1 MKIIEENK
9 NIDTSNYMKSDK
21 NLINTNITYEN
32 ISKEDI
38 NIINKY
44 ITPKNNYWNNYSKN
58 EFSYKLKNFHEL
70 LFKKTNFIRSI
81 ETINQNEPL
90 CPNNINNIC
99 NINNITQKFI
109 NKKIYMSPIEY
120 FYYIKP
126 NAIQGR
132 LNYFI
137 KTINNESSIGVEYV
151 QRRSKRAFFLQNVTY
166 LPNNNEFLMKYNY
179 AKREDDFKRKSN
191 IYTTKIKL
199 IHNFLNRPYIFRDYF
214 LFDPKKKLSLIFSH
228 RNINN
233 YFDEVAINT
242 NEKNNSVN
250 EIVMNL
256 PEHDSTFNIKLLY
269 EKNILYN
276 KVFKNNCNDNDNN
289 IYENN
294 SLTKISSEIINSLN
308 TLYSKN
314 KIFLRKLFYINP
326 SIQLQF
332 NLETAFLFNVHN
344 LYHNIKYK
352 IKKKEYIK
360 PKNDDYKI
368 HEKLYSY
375 NFKGILNPSKKL
387 QFLGTNKTMHSYML
401 GNSFYSLFNNK
412 IIFKKMPIFNIFEM
426 QKDGFEI
433 SPYVHFNSL
442 ITIDKFN
449 FNKIPKNFK
458 DLVSFI
464 DNNDNNLLRMTAGL
478 GVNIISKL
486 FSFEIIYTPYVK
498 KNLTDIHSKFTVKF
512 GID

>member
-1 MKIIEENK
+1 MNDEKGEIKNTSNEEKKIINAQ
-9 NIDTSNYMKSDK
+9 
-21 NLINTNITYEN
+21 ITYEN
-32 ISKEDI
+32 ISNEDI
-38 NIINKY
+38 NLINTF
-44 ITPKNNYWNNYSKN
+44 ITPKEKKIWNNFPEN
-58 EFSYKLKNFHEL
+58 EFSYKLKNFQDL
-70 LFKKTNFIRSI
+70 IFKKTNFIKNI
-81 ETINQNEPL
+81 ETTKKVEPL
-90 CPNNINNIC
+90 DSKNIKIV
-99 NINNITQKFI
+99 QKFN
-109 NKKIYMSPIEY
+109 NKQIYMSPIEY

-132 LNYFI
+132 LNYYI
-137 KTINNESSIGVEYV
+137 KKFNNESSIGVEYV
-151 QRRSKRAFFLQNVTY
+151 QRRSKRAFFLQNITY
-166 LPNNNEFLMKYNY
+166 LNNRNEFLMKYNY

-191 IYTTKIKL
+191 IYTTKLKL
-199 IHNFLNRPYIFRDYF
+199 IHNFLNRPYIFKDYF
-214 LFDPKKKLSLIFSH
+214 LFDPRKRISLIFSH

-233 YFDEVAINT
+233 YFDEVAVNT

-276 KVFKNNCNDNDNN
+276 KKFDMNNN
-289 IYENN
+289 IFENN
-294 SLTKISSEIINSLN
+294 SLTKISSEIVNSLN
-308 TLYSKN
+308 TLFSKN

-326 SIQLQF
+326 FIQLQF

-344 LYHNIKYK
+344 LYHNIRYK
-352 IKKKEYIK
+352 IQKNKYIK
-360 PKNDDYKI
+360 PKNDDFKI

-387 QFLGTNKTMHSYML
+387 QFLGTNKTLHSYML
-401 GNSFYSLFNNK
+401 GNAFYTLFNNK
-412 IIFKKMPIFNIFEM
+412 IIFKRMPIFNIFEM

-442 ITIDKFN
+442 VTVDKFN
-449 FNKIPKNFK
+449 LNKIPKNFR
-458 DLVSFI
+458 DLKSII
-464 DNNDNNLLRMTAGL
+464 DINDNNFVRMSAGL

>member
-1 MKIIEENK
+1 
-9 NIDTSNYMKSDK
+9 
-21 NLINTNITYEN
+21 
-32 ISKEDI
+32 
-38 NIINKY
+38 
-44 ITPKNNYWNNYSKN
+44 
-58 EFSYKLKNFHEL
+58 
-70 LFKKTNFIRSI
+70 
-81 ETINQNEPL
+81 
-90 CPNNINNIC
+90 
-99 NINNITQKFI
+99 
-109 NKKIYMSPIEY
+109 MSPIEY

-126 NAIQGR
+126 NAIQGK
-132 LNYFI
+132 LNYYI
-137 KTINNESSIGVEYV
+137 KTLNNKSPIGVEYV
-151 QRRSKRAFFLQNVTY
+151 QRRSKRAFFIQNISY
-166 LPNNNEFLMKYNY
+166 LSNNNEFLMKYNY

-199 IHNFLNRPYIFRDYF
+199 IHNFLTRPYIFKDYF
-214 LFDPKKKLSLIFSH
+214 LFDPKNRLSLIFSH

-269 EKNILYN
+269 EKNILKKAEKSEIN
-276 KVFKNNCNDNDNN
+276 T
-289 IYENN
+289 
-294 SLTKISSEIINSLN
+294 LTKISTEIINSLN

-314 KIFLRKLFYINP
+314 KIFLRKLFNINP
-326 SIQLQF
+326 MIQAQF
-332 NLETAFLFNVHN
+332 NLETAFLFNIN
-344 LYHNIKYK
+344 NFYHNIRYK
-352 IKKKEYIK
+352 FQKDKYIK

-368 HEKLYSY
+368 HEKLYAY

-387 QFLGTNKTMHSYML
+387 QFLGTNKIMHSYML
-401 GNSFYSLFNNK
+401 GNNFYTLFNNK

-426 QKDGFEI
+426 EKDGFEI
-433 SPYVHFNSL
+433 SPYAHFNSL

-449 FNKIPKNFK
+449 FNKIPRSIQDIRNVIDDK
-458 DLVSFI
+458 
-464 DNNDNNLLRMTAGL
+464 DNNIIRMTAGV

-498 KNLTDIHSKFTVKF
+498 KNITDIHSKFTVKF

>member
-1 MKIIEENK
+1 METKSEVNNKITNNILKEEKILQNPIIEY
-9 NIDTSNYMKSDK
+9 D
-21 NLINTNITYEN
+21 N
-32 ISKEDI
+32 ISKEDE

-44 ITPKNNYWNNYSKN
+44 IIPKESNYWKDCPKN
-58 EFSYKLKNFHEL
+58 EITYKIKNFQDL
-70 LFKKTNFIRSI
+70 IFKKTNFIKNI
-81 ETINQNEPL
+81 ETEILNDSVNSS
-90 CPNNINNIC
+90 NINIK
-99 NINNITQKFI
+99 QKFN

-132 LNYFI
+132 LNYYI
-137 KTINNESSIGVEYV
+137 KKFNNESSLGVEYV
-151 QRRSKRAFFLQNVTY
+151 QRRSKRAFFLQNITY
-166 LPNNNEFLMKYNY
+166 FSNNNEFLIKYNY

-191 IYTTKIKL
+191 IYTTKLKL
-199 IHNFLNRPYIFRDYF
+199 IHNFLTRPYIFKDYF
-214 LFDPKKKLSLIFSH
+214 LFDPKKRISLILSH

-269 EKNILYN
+269 ENNILYN
-276 KVFKNNCNDNDNN
+276 KKFNNSEIN
-289 IYENN
+289 ENN
-294 SLTKISSEIINSLN
+294 SLTKISSEVINSLN
-308 TLYSKN
+308 TLYARN

-326 SIQLQF
+326 LIQIQYNF
-332 NLETAFLFNVHN
+332 EAAFLFNIHN
-344 LYHNIKYK
+344 LYHNLRYK
-352 IKKKEYIK
+352 IQKNKYIK

-375 NFKGILNPSKKL
+375 NFKGILNPSKKC
-387 QFLGTNKTMHSYML
+387 QFLGTNKTLHSYML

-442 ITIDKFN
+442 ITVDRFN
-449 FNKIPKNFK
+449 FNKIPKNLK
-458 DLVSFI
+458 DFVSFVE
-464 DNNDNNLLRMTAGL
+464 NNNNNFLRMTAGL

-486 FSFEIIYTPYVK
+486 FSFEIVYTPYVK

>member
-1 MKIIEENK
+1 MNDEKGEIKNTSNEEKKIINAQ
-9 NIDTSNYMKSDK
+9 
-21 NLINTNITYEN
+21 ITYEN
-32 ISKEDI
+32 ISNEDI
-38 NIINKY
+38 NLINTF
-44 ITPKNNYWNNYSKN
+44 ITPKEKKIWNNFPEN
-58 EFSYKLKNFHEL
+58 EFSYKLKNFQEL
-70 LFKKTNFIRSI
+70 LFKKTNFIKNI
-81 ETINQNEPL
+81 ETTKKFEPLDSRNIKINQKF
-90 CPNNINNIC
+90 NNK
-99 NINNITQKFI
+99 Q
-109 NKKIYMSPIEY
+109 IYMSPIEY

-132 LNYFI
+132 LNYYI
-137 KTINNESSIGVEYV
+137 KKFNNESSIGVEYV
-151 QRRSKRAFFLQNVTY
+151 QRRSKRAFFLQNITY
-166 LPNNNEFLMKYNY
+166 LNNRNEFLMKYNY

-199 IHNFLNRPYIFRDYF
+199 IHNFLNRPYIFKDYF
-214 LFDPKKKLSLIFSH
+214 LFDPRKRISLIFSH

-233 YFDEVAINT
+233 YFDEVAVNT

-276 KVFKNNCNDNDNN
+276 KKFDMNNN
-289 IYENN
+289 IFENN
-294 SLTKISSEIINSLN
+294 SLTKISSEIVNSLN
-308 TLYSKN
+308 TLFSKN

-326 SIQLQF
+326 FIQLQF

-344 LYHNIKYK
+344 LYHNIRYK
-352 IKKKEYIK
+352 IQKNKYIK
-360 PKNDDYKI
+360 PKNDDFKI

-387 QFLGTNKTMHSYML
+387 QFLGTNKTLHSYML
-401 GNSFYSLFNNK
+401 GNAFYTLFNNK
-412 IIFKKMPIFNIFEM
+412 IIFKRMPIFNIFEM

-442 ITIDKFN
+442 VTVDKFN
-449 FNKIPKNFK
+449 LNKIPKNFR
-458 DLVSFI
+458 DLKSII
-464 DNNDNNLLRMTAGL
+464 DINDNNFVRMSAGL

>member
-1 MKIIEENK
+1 MKV
-9 NIDTSNYMKSDK
+9 S
-21 NLINTNITYEN
+21 YEN
-32 ISKEDI
+32 ISKEDT

-44 ITPKNNYWNNYSKN
+44 IISNNFWKIDDLKDFSFISKK
-58 EFSYKLKNFHEL
+58 FKEL
-70 LFKKTNFIRSI
+70 IFKRTNFIRDIEITQENDSI
-81 ETINQNEPL
+81 NTSSININQ
-90 CPNNINNIC
+90 
-99 NINNITQKFI
+99 KFY
-109 NKKIYMSPIEY
+109 NKKVYMSPIEY
-120 FYYIKP
+120 FYYLKP
-126 NAIQGR
+126 NAIQGK
-132 LNYFI
+132 LNYYI
-137 KTINNESSIGVEYV
+137 KSLNNESSIGVEYV
-151 QRRSKRAFFLQNVTY
+151 QRRSKRAFFIQN
-166 LPNNNEFLMKYNY
+166 LSFLSNNNEFLMKYNY

-199 IHNFLNRPYIFRDYF
+199 IHNFLTRPYIFKDYF
-214 LFDPKKKLSLIFSH
+214 LFDPKKRISLIFSH

-269 EKNILYN
+269 EKNIL
-276 KVFKNNCNDNDNN
+276 KKEDSF
-289 IYENN
+289 ENN
-294 SLTKISSEIINSLN
+294 SLTKISSDVINSLN

-314 KIFLRKLFYINP
+314 KIFLRKLFNINKL
-326 SIQLQF
+326 IQVQF
-332 NLETAFLFNVHN
+332 NFETAFLFNIHN
-344 LYHNIKYK
+344 LYNNIRYK
-352 IKKKEYIK
+352 FQKDKYIK

-368 HEKLYSY
+368 HEKLYAY
-375 NFKGILNPSKKL
+375 NFKGILNPAKKL
-387 QFLGTNKTMHSYML
+387 QFIGTNKTIHSYML
-401 GNSFYSLFNNK
+401 GNNFYSLFNNK

-426 QKDGFEI
+426 EKDGFEI

-449 FNKIPKNFK
+449 FNKIPRNIK
-458 DLVSFI
+458 DIVNI
-464 DNNDNNLLRMTAGL
+464 VENKDNNIVRMTAGL

>member
-1 MKIIEENK
+1 MTNNLKER
-9 NIDTSNYMKSDK
+9 K
-21 NLINTNITYEN
+21 NLTNVNITYEN

-44 ITPKNNYWNNYSKN
+44 ISPKQDYWANCPIN
-58 EFSYKLKNFHEL
+58 EFPDKIKNFQEL
-70 LFKKTNFIRSI
+70 FYKKSNFIKNI
-81 ETINQNEPL
+81 ETINQPESL
-90 CPNNINNIC
+90 TGTNIK
-99 NINNITQKFI
+99 NITQKFI
-109 NKKIYMSPIEY
+109 NKNIYMSPVEY

-132 LNYFI
+132 LNYYL
-137 KTINNESSIGVEYV
+137 KKLNNESSIGVEYV
-151 QRRSKRAFFLQNVTY
+151 QRRSKRAFFLQNITY

-214 LFDPKKKLSLIFSH
+214 LFDPKKRISLIFSH

-269 EKNILYN
+269 EKNILYHT
-276 KVFKNNCNDNDNN
+276 KFKNN

-308 TLYSKN
+308 TLYCKN
-314 KIFLRKLFYINP
+314 KIYLRKLFYINP
-326 SIQLQF
+326 LIQLQF
-332 NLETAFLFNVHN
+332 NFETAFLFNVHN
-344 LYHNIKYK
+344 LYNNIKYK
-352 IKKKEYIK
+352 IKKKENIK
-360 PKNDDYKI
+360 PKSDDYKI

-387 QFLGTNKTMHSYML
+387 QFLGTNKTLHSYML

-412 IIFKKMPIFNIFEM
+412 IIFKNLPVFNIFEM

-433 SPYVHFNSL
+433 SPYAHFNSL
-442 ITIDKFN
+442 ITVDKFN
-449 FNKIPKNFK
+449 FNKIPKNIK
-458 DLVSFI
+458 DLISCI
-464 DNNDNNLLRMTAGL
+464 DNNENNFLRMTAGL
-478 GVNIISKL
+478 GINIISKL

-498 KNLTDIHSKFTVKF
+498 KNLTDIHSKFTVKL

>member
-1 MKIIEENK
+1 MESKKEGNIINDLNIIKGDKKII
-9 NIDTSNYMKSDK
+9 DTK
-21 NLINTNITYEN
+21 ITYEN
-32 ISKEDI
+32 ISNEDI
-38 NIINKY
+38 AIINKY
-44 ITPKNNYWNNYSKN
+44 ITPKEKKFWNNYPMN
-58 EFSYKLKNFHEL
+58 ELSYKLKQFQDL
-70 LFKKTNFIRSI
+70 IFKKSNFIKNI
-81 ETINQNEPL
+81 ESSKQNSSLFPS
-90 CPNNINNIC
+90 NI
-99 NINNITQKFI
+99 NITQKFI
-109 NKKIYMSPIEY
+109 NKKVYMSPIEY

-137 KTINNESSIGVEYV
+137 KKINNESSIGVEYV
-151 QRRSKRAFFLQNVTY
+151 QRKSKRAFFLQNITY
-166 LPNNNEFLMKYNY
+166 LANNNEFLMKYNY

-199 IHNFLNRPYIFRDYF
+199 IHNFLKRPYIFRDYF
-214 LFDPKKKLSLIFSH
+214 LFDPKKRISLIFSH

-242 NEKNNSVN
+242 NEKKNNSVN

-256 PEHDSTFNIKLLY
+256 PEHDSTFNLKLLY
-269 EKNILYN
+269 EKNYLYN
-276 KVFKNNCNDNDNN
+276 KKFNNNN
-289 IYENN
+289 TTYENN
-294 SLTKISSEIINSLN
+294 ALTKISSEIINSLN

-332 NLETAFLFNVHN
+332 NIETAFIFNIHN
-344 LYHNIKYK
+344 LYHNIRHKIQKNKYQ
-352 IKKKEYIK
+352 K

-375 NFKGILNPSKKL
+375 NFKGILNPSKKC
-387 QFLGTNKTMHSYML
+387 QFLGTNKTLHSYML
-401 GNSFYSLFNNK
+401 GNAFYSLFNNK

-426 QKDGFEI
+426 KKDGFEI

-442 ITIDKFN
+442 ITVDKFN

-458 DLVSFI
+458 DLLSLI
-464 DNNDNNLLRMTAGL
+464 DNNNDNNTLRMTAGL
-478 GVNIISKL
+478 GVNVISKL
-486 FSFEIIYTPYVK
+486 FSFEIVYTPYVK
-498 KNLTDIHSKFTVKF
+498 KNFTDIHSKFTVKF

>member
-1 MKIIEENK
+1 MESKKENNK
-9 NIDTSNYMKSDK
+9 NIDLNISKGQK
-21 NLINTNITYEN
+21 IVNTKITFEN
-32 ISKEDI
+32 ISKEDE

-44 ITPKNNYWNNYSKN
+44 ITPK
-58 EFSYKLKNFHEL
+58 EKNFWANYPITEL
-70 LFKKTNFIRSI
+70 PYKIKFFQDLIFKKTNFIKNI
-81 ETINQNEPL
+81 ETENHTIPL
-90 CPNNINNIC
+90 NSSNI
-99 NINNITQKFI
+99 NITQKFN
-109 NKKIYMSPIEY
+109 NKKVYMSPIEY

-132 LNYFI
+132 LNYYI
-137 KTINNESSIGVEYV
+137 KKFNNESSIGLEYV
-151 QRRSKRAFFLQNVTY
+151 QRRNKRAFFLQNRTY
-166 LPNNNEFLMKYNY
+166 LPNRNEFLMKYNY

-191 IYTTKIKL
+191 IYTTKVKL
-199 IHNFLNRPYIFRDYF
+199 IHNFMNRPYIFRDYF
-214 LFDPKKKLSLIFSH
+214 LFDPKKSISLIFSH

-233 YFDEVAINT
+233 YFDEIAINT

-269 EKNILYN
+269 EKNMLYN
-276 KVFKNNCNDNDNN
+276 KQFNGNNN

-294 SLTKISSEIINSLN
+294 SLNKISSEIVNSLN
-308 TLYSKN
+308 TLFCKN
-314 KIFLRKLFYINP
+314 KIFFRKLFYINP

-332 NLETAFLFNVHN
+332 NSETAFLFNVYN
-344 LYHNIKYK
+344 LYHNIRYILQKNK
-352 IKKKEYIK
+352 YIK
-360 PKNDDYKI
+360 PKNDDCKI

-375 NFKGILNPSKKL
+375 NFKGILNPSRKL
-387 QFLGTNKTMHSYML
+387 RFLGTNKTLHSYML
-401 GNSFYSLFNNK
+401 GNAFYSMFNNK

-442 ITIDKFN
+442 ITVDKFN
-449 FNKIPKNFK
+449 FNKIPRNFK
-458 DLVSFI
+458 DFVSFI
-464 DNNDNNLLRMTAGL
+464 DNNDNDLLRMTAGL

-486 FSFEIIYTPYVK
+486 FCFEIIYTPYVK
-498 KNLTDIHSKFTVKF
+498 RNLTDIHSKFTVKF

>member
-1 MKIIEENK
+1 MEVKKGDNK
-9 NIDTSNYMKSDK
+9 NFNLNILKDDK
-21 NLINTNITYEN
+21 KLINTKITYEN
-32 ISKEDI
+32 ISNEDI

-44 ITPKNNYWNNYSKN
+44 ITPKEKNFWNNYPLN
-58 EFSYKLKNFHEL
+58 ELSYKLKTFQDL
-70 LFKKTNFIRSI
+70 LFKKSNFIKSI
-81 ETINQNEPL
+81 ESTRQSESL
-90 CPNNINNIC
+90 FSSNINV
-99 NINNITQKFI
+99 TQKFI
-109 NKKIYMSPIEY
+109 NKNIYMSPIEY

-132 LNYFI
+132 LNYYI
-137 KTINNESSIGVEYV
+137 KKINNESSIGVEYV

-166 LPNNNEFLMKYNY
+166 LSNNNEFMMKYNY

-214 LFDPKKKLSLIFSH
+214 LFDPKKRISLILSH

-269 EKNILYN
+269 EKNILSN
-276 KVFKNNCNDNDNN
+276 IKFNNNNNN

-294 SLTKISSEIINSLN
+294 SLTKISSEIVNSLN

-326 SIQLQF
+326 LIQFQF
-332 NLETAFLFNVHN
+332 NFETAFLFNVHN
-344 LYHNIKYK
+344 LYHNIRHK
-352 IKKKEYIK
+352 IQKNKYIK

-375 NFKGILNPSKKL
+375 NFKGILNPSKKC
-387 QFLGTNKTMHSYML
+387 QFLGTNKTLHSYML
-401 GNSFYSLFNNK
+401 GNAFYSLFNNK
-412 IIFKKMPIFNIFEM
+412 VIFKRMPIFNIFEM

-442 ITIDKFN
+442 ITVDKFN
-449 FNKIPKNFK
+449 INKIPKNFK
-458 DLVSFI
+458 DLVSII
-464 DNNDNNLLRMTAGL
+464 DNNDNNLLRMSAGL
-478 GVNIISKL
+478 GVNVISKL
-486 FSFEIIYTPYVK
+486 FSFEIVYTPYVK

>member
-1 MKIIEENK
+1 MESNNK
-9 NIDTSNYMKSDK
+9 NLKDPKK
-21 NLINTNITYEN
+21 LINSKITYEN
-32 ISKEDI
+32 ISKEDE
-38 NIINKY
+38 IIIDKC
-44 ITPKNNYWNNYSKN
+44 IIQKEKGNNFWDNYPLSELN
-58 EFSYKLKNFHEL
+58 YKIKTLQYL
-70 LFKKTNFIRSI
+70 IFKKTNFIKNI
-81 ETINQNEPL
+81 ETTYNQESNIDNDNNTTPSNKES
-90 CPNNINNIC
+90 NTTTNINIH
-99 NINNITQKFI
+99 QKFN
-109 NKKIYMSPIEY
+109 NKRLYMSPIEY

-132 LNYFI
+132 LNYYI
-137 KTINNESSIGVEYV
+137 KKFNNESSIGVEYV
-151 QRRSKRAFFLQNVTY
+151 QRRSKRAFFLQNVTF
-166 LPNNNEFLMKYNY
+166 LPNNNEFIMKYNY

-199 IHNFLNRPYIFRDYF
+199 IHNFLTRPYIFKDYF
-214 LFDPKKKLSLIFSH
+214 LFDPKKKISLILSH

-269 EKNILYN
+269 EKNMLYN
-276 KVFKNNCNDNDNN
+276 KIYNNN

-294 SLTKISSEIINSLN
+294 TLNKISTEIINSLN
-308 TLYSKN
+308 TLYCKN

-332 NLETAFLFNVHN
+332 NAETAFLFNVHN
-344 LYHNIKYK
+344 LYHNIRYK
-352 IKKKEYIK
+352 IQKNKYIK

-375 NFKGILNPSKKL
+375 NFKGILNPSKKC
-387 QFLGTNKTMHSYML
+387 QFLGTNKTLHSYML

-442 ITIDKFN
+442 ITVDRFN

-458 DLVSFI
+458 DVVAII
-464 DNNDNNLLRMTAGL
+464 DNNDNDLLRMTAGL
-478 GVNIISKL
+478 GVNVISKL

-498 KNLTDIHSKFTVKF
+498 KNFTDIHSKFTVKF